1 MFWLLLISVVGLTLF
16 MLSVSRWGE
25 KMSSSTV
32 VSFAIF
38 VLCFV
43 ITSTNSACYC
53 IVSINNIYQG
63 KIAEE
68 QIVYVEKQ
76 LNELDVIYSNIIETY
91 IEKEEKIYN
100 DVGSG
105 KIAYFQP
112 GMKTIESLSK
122 YIETQQ
128 ELRNKMIELNE
139 TITRAKFARFL
150 TLLF

>member
-25 KMSSSTV
+25 KMPSSTV
-32 VSFAIF
+32 VPFAIF
-38 VLCFV
+38 VFCFV
-43 ITSTNSACYC
+43 ITSVISACYC
-53 IVSINNIYQG
+53 IASINNIYQG

-76 LNELDVIYSNIIETY
+76 LNELDVIYSNVIETY

-100 DVGSG
+100 DAGSG
-105 KIAYFQP
+105 KIAYSQP